1 MKQKLMDILM
11 SVTKPMIMNDKQI
24 GEYRTPYWMAEAL
37 ADALIENGVIINS
50 DDEVTTND

>member
-11 SVTKPMIMNDKQI
+11 SVTKPIIMNDKHI

-37 ADALIENGVIINS
+37 ADALIENGVVIHS
-50 DDEVTTND
+50 DDVIDGV